1 MNDNFKQ
8 FTALIGGALGAL
20 FLFFGTVGVSFE
32 WFTPESIDA
41 FVVLFGAV
49 GALGFSL
56 YGVYK
61 NSYKLTR
68 KARKQDAELK
78 RKGLK

>member
-1 MNDNFKQ
+1 MNDNIKQ
-8 FTALIGGALGAL
+8 FTALIGGVLGSL
-20 FLFFGTVGVSFE
+20 FLFFGTVGVAFD

-49 GALGFSL
+49 GALVFAL
-56 YGVYK
+56 FGVYK
-61 NSYKLTR
+61 NSYKMSK

-78 RKGLK
+78 RRGLK